1 MSACRICLE
10 EEGMMIQPCMCK
22 GTAKDVHPECL
33 HKWLTIS
40 GKTDCEICKHTYEV
54 DDTHEFVW
62 TPIPK
67 IQFSINEPFPIWICT
82 FMLFTMQVFILL
94 AGYDPKL
101 VLLGISFVQIFF
113 LYMLQEYIHPLT
125 SWCLWKIFS
134 TLGFVV
140 GNLIINTWVYVFY
153 EAGLT
158 LILFVYTYAYLVYKQ
173 SYHRIR
179 YIYYEEMP

>member
-10 EEGMMIQPCMCK
+10 EEGEMIQPCMCK

-40 GKTDCEICKHTYEV
+40 GKTECEICKHPYEV
-54 DDTHEFVW
+54 DDTVEFVW

-67 IQFSINEPFPIWICT
+67 WSLSDNGSFPSLLCA
-82 FMLFTMQVFILL
+82 FFLFTMQTFVLFS
-94 AGYDPKL
+94 GYDPLFVILGTSAAQVVSLYSLQEQIHILPSWCFWK
-101 VLLGISFVQIFF
+101 VLSTLSFVVANV
-113 LYMLQEYIHPLT
+113 LYNAWI
-125 SWCLWKIFS
+125 
-134 TLGFVV
+134 
-140 GNLIINTWVYVFY
+140 YVFY

-158 LILFVYTYAYLVYKQ
+158 CILFVFTYIYLVYTQ
-173 SYHRIR
+173 SHHNIR